1 LEVLPEELIS
11 RARGGDPKA
20 FATLVEQHQQFVYN
34 LALRVMGD
42 EQEAEDMAQE
52 AFVRA
57 WMALPNFRGQS
68 SFATWM
74 YRIVI
79 NLCYNRL
86 PGLRRE
92 LANLGEATLEEM
104 TGESIPFADPAESL
118 EVQERRTFLHGQID
132 SLPPQYRLL
141 IGLRYQ
147 QEMSYEQIASL
158 VNLPLG
164 TVKTGLFRAK
174 AQLREAMRIFE
185 EEPV

>member
-1 LEVLPEELIS
+1 LEVLPEELIR
-11 RARGGDPKA
+11 RARGGDPRA

-42 EQEAEDMAQE
+42 EQEAE

-104 TGESIPFADPAESL
+104 TDESIPFADPAESL
-118 EVQERRTFLHGQID
+118 EVQERRSFLHGQID
-132 SLPPQYRLL
+132 SLPAQYRLL

-147 QEMSYEQIASL
+147 QEMSYEQIASM
-158 VNLPLG
+158 VSLPLG

-185 EEPV
+185 EEPL

>member
-1 LEVLPEELIS
+1 
-11 RARGGDPKA
+11 
-20 FATLVEQHQQFVYN
+20 
-34 LALRVMGD
+34 
-42 EQEAEDMAQE
+42 
-52 AFVRA
+52 
-57 WMALPNFRGQS
+57 
-68 SFATWM
+68 
-74 YRIVI
+74 
-79 NLCYNRL
+79 
-86 PGLRRE
+86 
-92 LANLGEATLEEM
+92 M

-174 AQLREAMRIFE
+174 TQLREAMRIFE